1 MALTKVIGAGIGT
14 VTNQFSDANM
24 SSGSVIQTVSADTT
38 TQVSIT
44 STTFTDSGLT
54 ASITPT
60 SSSNKIAI
68 YVHQG
73 VYIARNGGG
82 DLMAGIRLMRD
93 STMINQGYSDST
105 GGLNPYFALGTTQ
118 AMYFSYWN
126 NFIMLDSPSTTSS
139 VTYKIQGN
147 LRNTAN
153 SHVVTFQQSS
163 STTNKSTII
172 LQEIQS

>member
-1 MALTKVIGAGIGT
+1 MALTKILAGGMSAGT
-14 VTNQFSDANM
+14 
-24 SSGSVIQTVSADTT
+24 VIQTVKAEST

-44 STTFTDSGLT
+44 STTFTDSNLS

-60 SSSNKIAI
+60 SSSNNIAI
-68 YVHQG
+68 YIHQG
-73 VYIARNGGG
+73 VYIARGGAG
-82 DLMAGIRLMRD
+82 DLMAAIRLLRD
-93 STMINQGYSDST
+93 STVINQGYSDST
-105 GGLNPYFALGTTQ
+105 GGLNPYFALGTSQ

-139 VTYKIQGN
+139 VTYKTQGN

-153 SHVVTFQQSS
+153 SHVITFQQSS